1 MRNAS
6 IILAILA
13 FSLPS
18 ACEAACIADQ
28 HGGLVC
34 GEGKDAARIIDG
46 TTSPSKKLAI
56 AWRCSAGMPADAKE
70 PAGDV
75 EDVIVRLEDGM
86 VLGKLGAQYW
96 DTGRMRPNRDEFFA
110 GWSPDSR
117 AVVEVSNARWD
128 TRAFAYYAVE
138 GSKTTKVDLLSL
150 VSSAAKAKIPANLR
164 QMRVFRVL
172 AEEGMKVD
180 DRGRLGVTV
189 MLYEPKQ
196 EETERHFA
204 VSVAISA
211 KNSQPT
217 ARVEQIRSVKAN

>member
-1 MRNAS
+1 MLKAS
-6 IILAILA
+6 IMLAAIA
-13 FSLPS
+13 ICPPTAS
-18 ACEAACIADQ
+18 EAACVADQ
-28 HGGLVC
+28 HGGRVC
-34 GEGKDAARIIDG
+34 GEGKDAVRVIDN
-46 TTSPSKKLAI
+46 TISPSKKLAI
-56 AWRCSAGMPADAKE
+56 AWRCSEGMPADAKE

-75 EDVIVRLEDGM
+75 EDVIIRLEDGM

-96 DTGRMRPNRDEFFA
+96 DTGTMRPNRDEFFA
-110 GWSPDSR
+110 GWTPDSR

-138 GSKTTKVDLLSL
+138 GGKTTKVDLLSP
-150 VSSAAKAKIPANLR
+150 VSSAAKAKIPASQR

-180 DRGRLGVTV
+180 DRGRLTV
-189 MLYEPKQ
+189 NVMVFEPKQ

-211 KNSQPT
+211 KNGQQT
-217 ARVEQIRSVKAN
+217 ARVERIRSVKAK